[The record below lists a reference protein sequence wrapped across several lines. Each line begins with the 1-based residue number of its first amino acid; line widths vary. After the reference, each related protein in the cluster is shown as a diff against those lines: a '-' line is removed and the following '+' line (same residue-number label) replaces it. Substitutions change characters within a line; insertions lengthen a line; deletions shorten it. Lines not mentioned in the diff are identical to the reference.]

1 VVARFA
7 VSPSYVSKVRA
18 RLRATGETTPGQQ
31 RAAAHRRSLDDEEAR
46 ELLRSA
52 AADQVSAPE
61 ETLADLAL
69 RLFGPAHGV
78 ELELPPRRAADD
90 RPPPDFSG
98 PNAAQKLPDLLT
110 SSICEAE
117 IRYQA
122 L

>member
-18 RLRATGETTPGQQ
+18 RLRATGETTPGP
-31 RAAAHRRSLDDEEAR
+31 
-46 ELLRSA
+46 LLRSA

-110 SSICEAE
+110 SSVCEAE